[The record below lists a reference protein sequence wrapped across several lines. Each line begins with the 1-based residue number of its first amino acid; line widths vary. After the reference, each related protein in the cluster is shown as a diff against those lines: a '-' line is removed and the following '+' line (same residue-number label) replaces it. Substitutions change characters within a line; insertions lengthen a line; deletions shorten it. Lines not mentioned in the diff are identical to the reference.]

1 MNKQAP
7 LKASQA
13 PHGASQGRRSVLNL
27 DCESLVQAHVGDGFG
42 GDSPMG
48 KMDSRNPDRLHLSLV
63 GNFTLNDP
71 DGTELRISEKKG
83 RVLLAMLATARDHR
97 RSRDWLKSR
106 IWSRGLEEQAS
117 NSLRQSLHALRK
129 ALHPWTDAV
138 QADYEHVWLDNV
150 DVSMDPG
157 DDIRV
162 AFFEDA
168 PVLDEEAEDWLREE
182 RQAFAA
188 RLEDA
193 RTTMVDAGP
202 ATSVAPVTF
211 EGPPCVLIGNPVV
224 ISEDPHAHVAAE
236 RITSAMQTTFM
247 QNGFVETFDLRD
259 LESNQLTGRAAD
271 SVSRPPVLVE
281 VRISVLGEELQATI
295 LARVPATGKVVW
307 TSSIGTDR
315 TSAYAVNSET
325 MMQFVMGAVDSIE
338 AVVLRQRDAASR
350 PTLYTAVHQLF
361 GLSRSGIHDSADILR
376 QFIGSDYSPNAESWL
391 AFSAMLRRN
400 EIRERQCDAA
410 EEAGAHLARALEADP
425 SNAISLA
432 IAGHY
437 EGFLRGD
444 LEQGRRYIADSLR
457 VVPNLAFAWDARAM
471 NAIYS
476 SDCAQGAQ
484 AADMA
489 RNLGR
494 YSPYRFY
501 YDTSAM
507 IAATLQHRYL
517 DAIRIGQ
524 RVLSIRPSFLPVLR
538 HLFISH
544 AMLDDRENAQHYFQ
558 QIKKLDS
565 AFGTA
570 EMEADDH
577 AQRCAESLA
586 MIKSSLLKTGLIEEA
601 AKAIG
606 QGKAHREDAK

>member
-1 MNKQAP
+1 
-7 LKASQA
+7 
-13 PHGASQGRRSVLNL
+13 
-27 DCESLVQAHVGDGFG
+27 
-42 GDSPMG
+42 MG
-48 KMDSRNPDRLHLSLV
+48 KMDGRNPNQLSLSLV
-63 GNFTLNDP
+63 GNFRLNNP
-71 DGTELRISEKKG
+71 DGAELRISEKKG

-106 IWSRGLEEQAS
+106 IWGRALDEQAG

-129 ALHPWTDAV
+129 AIHPWNDAV
-138 QADYEHVWLDNV
+138 QADYEHVWLEGV

-157 DDIRV
+157 DDVRV

-168 PVLDEEAEDWLREE
+168 PALDEGGEDWLREE

-202 ATSVAPVTF
+202 ATKIAPVNF
-211 EGPPCVLIGNPVV
+211 EGPPCILIGNPVV
-224 ISEDPHAHVAAE
+224 ISDDPLANVVAE

-271 SVSRPPVLVE
+271 AVSRPPVLVE
-281 VRISVLGEELQATI
+281 VRISVLGDELQATI

-315 TSAYAVNSET
+315 ASAYAVNSET
-325 MMQFVMGAVDSIE
+325 MMQLVMGAVDSIE
-338 AVVLRQRDAASR
+338 AVVLRQRGTASK

-361 GLSRSGIHDSADILR
+361 GLSHSGIRDSADILQ

-400 EIRERQCDAA
+400 EIRERQCDAV
-410 EEAGAHLARALEADP
+410 EEAGTHLARALEADP

-444 LEQGRRYIADSLR
+444 LEQGRRHIADSLR
-457 VVPNLAFAWDARAM
+457 LVPNLAFAWDARAM

-476 SDCAQGAQ
+476 NDCENGAQ

-489 RNLGR
+489 RSLGR
-494 YSPYRFY
+494 YSPYKYY

-507 IAATLQHRYL
+507 IAATLQQRYA

-544 AMLDDRENAQHYFQ
+544 AMLDEHEKAQDYFR
-558 QIKKLDS
+558 QIRKLDS
-565 AFGTA
+565 SFGTTD
-570 EMEADDH
+570 MDADDY
-577 AQRCAESLA
+577 AQRSADSLA
-586 MIKSSLLKTGLIEEA
+586 MIKASLLKVGLIDKA
-601 AKAIG
+601 STAIG
-606 QGKAHREDAK
+606 RDKAHGEDAK

>member
-1 MNKQAP
+1 MNT
-7 LKASQA
+7 AS
-13 PHGASQGRRSVLNL
+13 PYMRPGSGHDASHKDRSMLNL
-27 DCESLVQAHVGDGFG
+27 DRESLVQAGAGDGFG
-42 GDSPMG
+42 GESPMG
-48 KMDSRNPDRLHLSLV
+48 KMDSRNPDRLSLSLV
-63 GNFTLNDP
+63 GNFRLETP
-71 DGTELRISEKKG
+71 EGSELRISEKMG
-83 RVLLAMLATARDHR
+83 RVLLAMLATARDQR
-97 RSRDWLKSR
+97 RSREWLKSR
-106 IWSRGLEEQAS
+106 IWGRALEDQAS

-129 ALHPWTDAV
+129 ALRPWNDAL
-138 QADYEHVWLDNV
+138 QADYEHVWLQ
-150 DVSMDPG
+150 DVTVAMDPG
-157 DDIRV
+157 DDVRV

-168 PVLDEEAEDWLREE
+168 PVLDEGGEDWLREE

-202 ATSVAPVTF
+202 TNTMLPVSF
-211 EGPPCVLIGNPVV
+211 EGPPCILIGNPVV
-224 ISEDPHAHVAAE
+224 ISDDPHAHVAAE

-281 VRISVLGEELQATI
+281 VRISLLGDELQATI

-315 TSAYAVNSET
+315 ISAYAVNSET
-325 MMQFVMGAVDSIE
+325 IMQFVMGAVDSIE
-338 AVVLRQRDAASR
+338 AVVMRQHGLSSR

-361 GLSRSGIHDSADILR
+361 GLSRSGIQDASQVLSN
-376 QFIGSDYSPNAESWL
+376 FIGSDYSPNAESWL

-400 EIRERQCDAA
+400 EIRERQSDAI
-410 EEAGAHLARALEADP
+410 EEAGRHLAHAMEADP
-425 SNAISLA
+425 SNAITLA

-444 LEQGRRYIADSLR
+444 LEQGRRHIADSLR

-476 SDCAQGAQ
+476 KDFATGAQ

-507 IAATLQHRYL
+507 IAATLQARYG
-517 DAIRIGQ
+517 DAIRLGQ
-524 RVLSIRPSFLPVLR
+524 RVLSSRPRFLPVLR
-538 HLFISH
+538 HLFICH
-544 AMLDDRENAQHYFQ
+544 AMQDEHELAQSYYR

-565 AFGTA
+565 SFGTA
-570 EMEADDH
+570 DMEADDH
-577 AQRCAESLA
+577 AQRSAESLA
-586 MIKSSLLKTGLIEEA
+586 MIKASLLKTGLIEDA
-601 AKAIG
+601 AKDVG
-606 QGKAHREDAK
+606 WGTAHQEDAK

>member
-1 MNKQAP
+1 MNKSVPFFP
-7 LKASQA
+7 LPAGY
-13 PHGASQGRRSVLNL
+13 GASQRLRSMLTL
-27 DCESLVQAHVGDGFG
+27 DHESLVQANVGDGFG
-42 GDSPMG
+42 GESPMG
-48 KMDSRNPDRLHLSLV
+48 KMDGRNPNQLSLSLV
-63 GNFTLNDP
+63 GNFRLNSP
-71 DGTELRISEKKG
+71 EGTELRISEKKG

-106 IWSRGLEEQAS
+106 IWGRAFEEQSS
-117 NSLRQSLHALRK
+117 NSLRQSLHSLRK
-129 ALHPWTDAV
+129 ALLPWSDAL
-138 QADYEHVWLDNV
+138 QADYEYVWLTGV

-157 DDIRV
+157 DDVRV

-168 PVLDEEAEDWLREE
+168 PALDEAGEDWLREE
-182 RQAFAA
+182 RQAFEA

-202 ATSVAPVTF
+202 ATNIALVSF
-211 EGPPCVLIGNPVV
+211 ESPPCILIGNPVV
-224 ISEDPHAHVAAE
+224 ISDDPHANVAAE

-259 LESNQLTGRAAD
+259 LESNQLTGRSAD
-271 SVSRPPVLVE
+271 TVSRPPVLVE

-315 TSAYAVNSET
+315 ASAYAVNSET

-338 AVVLRQRDAASR
+338 AVVLRQRGTASK

-361 GLSRSGIHDSADILR
+361 GLSRSGIQDSVNVLR
-376 QFIGSDYSPNAESWL
+376 NFIGSDYSPNADSWL

-400 EIRERQCDAA
+400 EIRERQCDAVQ
-410 EEAGAHLARALEADP
+410 EAGAHLARALETDP
-425 SNAISLA
+425 SSAISLA

-444 LEQGRRYIADSLR
+444 LEQGRRHIADSLR
-457 VVPNLAFAWDARAM
+457 LVPNLAFAWDARAM

-476 SDCAQGAQ
+476 NDCVRGAQ

-494 YSPYRFY
+494 YSPYKFY

-507 IAATLQHRYL
+507 IAATLQQRYP

-524 RVLSIRPSFLPVLR
+524 RVLSVRPSFLPVLR

-544 AMLDDRENAQHYFQ
+544 AMLGEQERAQSYFR

-565 AFGTA
+565 SFGTV
-570 EMEADDH
+570 EMDADDH
-577 AQRCAESLA
+577 AQRSAESLA
-586 MIKSSLLKTGLIEEA
+586 MIKTSLLKAGLIE
-601 AKAIG
+601 
-606 QGKAHREDAK
+606 